1 MFEVVSGLLVSQGI
15 GERPERPLSADNL
28 PLEVWKLGCRGDWAG
43 GGGLISVGS
52 EVSGTLYLS
61 SNWCGD
67 SGCTVS
73 GSYVD
78 V

>member
-1 MFEVVSGLLVSQGI
+1 M
-15 GERPERPLSADNL
+15 ERPERPLSAAKL
-28 PLEVWKLGCRGDWAG
+28 PLEVWTLGGRGAWAG
-43 GGGLISVGS
+43 VGGLISVGS
-52 EVSGTLYLS
+52 EVSGTLSLS